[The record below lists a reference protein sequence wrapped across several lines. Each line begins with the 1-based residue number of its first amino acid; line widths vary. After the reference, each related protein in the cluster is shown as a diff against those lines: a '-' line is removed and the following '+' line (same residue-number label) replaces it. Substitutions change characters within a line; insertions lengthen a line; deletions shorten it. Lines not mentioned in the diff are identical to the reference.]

1 MILAGIWVAFFQ
13 SVSNDRADRHCG
25 TSYSLFKRAMMTCVL
40 YDSAMCGFADEWG
53 CNPDDSGG
61 YCEAVEPGTLGGFL
75 SPVGLIQRGSKRWVE
90 RHAGTLGVQ
99 VSTTAL

>member
-1 MILAGIWVAFFQ
+1 
-13 SVSNDRADRHCG
+13 
-25 TSYSLFKRAMMTCVL
+25 MMTCVL

-53 CNPDDSGG
+53 CNPEDSGG
-61 YCEAVEPGTLGGFL
+61 YCEAVDPGTLGGFL

-99 VSTTAL
+99 VSTTARECSNGRLGL